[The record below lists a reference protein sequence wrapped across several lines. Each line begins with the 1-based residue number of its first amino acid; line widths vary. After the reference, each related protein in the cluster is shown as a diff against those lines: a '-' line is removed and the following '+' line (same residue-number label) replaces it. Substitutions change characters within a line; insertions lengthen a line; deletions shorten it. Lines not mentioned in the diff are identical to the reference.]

1 MEGKVQCVSK
11 FVANRDTDRILFGL
25 KTYKAVPLTLH
36 LFVLPLQKMEVINAS
51 APFDA
56 DKWVVTWS
64 DYQIE
69 AD

>member
-1 MEGKVQCVSK
+1 MEGKARCVSK
-11 FVANRDTDRILFGL
+11 FVANRETDRILFGL
-25 KTYKAVPLTLH
+25 ETYKAVPLTLN
-36 LFVLPLQKMEVINAS
+36 LFVLPLQKMEVIN
-51 APFDA
+51 A